1 VLIYHDPSYLGVLT
15 THQRWRGPDYE
26 QQRRAMLKKHG
37 IDLEEPSVIRKRTLR
52 RKELE
57 MVLGKKWLED
67 GDGLLTW
74 RDKKRRKMALS
85 VCGCVSRSAS
95 VRVI

>member
-1 VLIYHDPSYLGVLT
+1 
-15 THQRWRGPDYE
+15 
-26 QQRRAMLKKHG
+26 MLKKHG
-37 IDLEEPSVIRKRTLR
+37 IDLEEPGLIRKRTLR

-57 MVLGKKWLED
+57 MVMGKKWLED

-85 VCGCVSRSAS
+85 VCGCVSRCFACC
-95 VRVI
+95 VCPCRLTVIDP